1 MSKSKK
7 MYGVTDDG
15 MVADLVT
22 GTYVKKS
29 EPKQEEP
36 KKQEKPISA
45 LVNDILDSEYRWC
58 GDSLPDLLKAVLREL
73 VTARVER
80 GKNNG

>member
-1 MSKSKK
+1 MSKNTKK
-7 MYGVTDDG
+7 
-15 MVADLVT
+15 
-22 GTYVKKS
+22 
-29 EPKQEEP
+29 EEP
-36 KKQEKPISA
+36 KPLPEKKPEQKPVSA

>member
-1 MSKSKK
+1 MSKNTKK
-7 MYGVTDDG
+7 
-15 MVADLVT
+15 
-22 GTYVKKS
+22 
-29 EPKQEEP
+29 EEP
-36 KKQEKPISA
+36 KPLPEQKPISA